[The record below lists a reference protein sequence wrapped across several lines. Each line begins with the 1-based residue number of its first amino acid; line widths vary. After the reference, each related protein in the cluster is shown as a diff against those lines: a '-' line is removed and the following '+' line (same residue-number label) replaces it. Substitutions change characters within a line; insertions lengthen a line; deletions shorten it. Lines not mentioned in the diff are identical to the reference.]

1 MVTSGQITRGVFR
14 SMRAMDRASKQAQR
28 QRIAQQKALHH
39 NAMLDASAMAAAE
52 YEEIVAALTRAHRI
66 QFKRRDWLTLATSP
80 IKPMPERHH
89 GNEETARR
97 RLDDYQPGFFARLFR
112 REEGD
117 RQQLSAKVVT
127 ARSKDDADHAGRVT
141 ATNKHNAEIKFAQK
155 VVELVPDA
163 LIEALDRHSA
173 LGALPFSIEGIDTI
187 FIGNRVVAVVDGLD
201 FEDMPEES
209 ISLLKSGKA
218 SVKLLPSTRRYEM
231 HKEAICSAAV
241 RVALEFLGSLPIGE
255 VEVLML
261 TDVLD
266 RSSGHIESSPVLHVR
281 MTEQSARTLNF
292 ERADPSALIDR
303 LGGHLEWNKKDGFRK
318 LNPLTF
324 GIELEK

>member
-14 SMRAMDRASKQAQR
+14 SMRAMDRAAKQAQR
-28 QRIAQQKALHH
+28 HRVAQQKAMHH
-39 NAMLDASAMAAAE
+39 NAMLDASSMAAAE
-52 YEEIVAALTRAHRI
+52 YEETLAALTGAHRI
-66 QFKRRDWLTLATSP
+66 EFKRRDWLTLATTP
-80 IKPMPERHH
+80 IKPMPQRHDAH
-89 GNEETARR
+89 EQTAQS
-97 RLDDYQPGFFARLFR
+97 RLDDYQPSFFSRLLR
-112 REEGD
+112 RVEAD

-127 ARSKDDADHAGRVT
+127 ARSKDDSDHADRVA
-141 ATNKHNAEIKFAQK
+141 ATNEHSTEVEFAQK
-155 VVELVPDA
+155 VVERSPDA

-173 LGALPFSIEGIDTI
+173 LGALSFSIEGIDTI
-187 FIGNRVVAVVDGLD
+187 FIGDRIVAVVDGLD

-218 SVKLLPSTRRYEM
+218 SVKILPSTKRHEIHRD
-231 HKEAICSAAV
+231 AICSAAA
-241 RVALEFLGSLPIGE
+241 RVALEFLGSLPIVE

-266 RSSGHIESSPVLHVR
+266 RSSGHIESAPVLHVR
-281 MTEQSARTLNF
+281 MTEQAARTLNF
-292 ERADPSALIDR
+292 GRADPSALIDR

-324 GIELEK
+324 GIELE